1 MFTACTR
8 IMIFSED
15 PEKSADWWGNVL
27 DAPVGLDVKGDSV
40 FAWFTISGLEVG
52 FHMLDEK
59 NNPRGGGL
67 VPYFAVP
74 DLDTALNTLL
84 AAGCTRHRGP
94 YTPDDGTGHR
104 IAQIVDPFGNIIGLD
119 GP

>member
-8 IMIFSED
+8 IMIFSKD
-15 PEKSADWWGNVL
+15 PEKSANWWGDIL
-27 DAPVGLDVKGDSV
+27 DASVHLNVKGTSV
-40 FAWFTISGLEVG
+40 FAWFTIGGFEVG
-52 FHMLDEK
+52 FHMLDER

-67 VPYFAVP
+67 VPYFAVG
-74 DLDTALNTLL
+74 DLDAALSELL
-84 AAGCTRHRGP
+84 AVGCTRHRGP
-94 YTPDDGTGHR
+94 YTPADGTGHR

>member
-8 IMIFSED
+8 VMIFSED
-15 PEKSADWWGNVL
+15 PEKSARWWGQVLNVPVHL
-27 DAPVGLDVKGDSV
+27 DIKGASV
-40 FAWFTISGLEVG
+40 FAWLDVAGLELG
-52 FHMLDEK
+52 FHMLDQT
-59 NNPRGGGL
+59 NNPRGGSV
-67 VPYFAVP
+67 VPYFAVA
-74 DLDTALNTLL
+74 DIDTAMSDLI

-94 YTPDDGTGHR
+94 YKPDDGTGHR